1 MIISSFNENNKAK
14 ASEQLKK
21 KETKPLKIKKI
32 SKK

>member
-1 MIISSFNENNKAK
+1 MITKFNENNKSK
-14 ASEQLKK
+14 ASSDVQK